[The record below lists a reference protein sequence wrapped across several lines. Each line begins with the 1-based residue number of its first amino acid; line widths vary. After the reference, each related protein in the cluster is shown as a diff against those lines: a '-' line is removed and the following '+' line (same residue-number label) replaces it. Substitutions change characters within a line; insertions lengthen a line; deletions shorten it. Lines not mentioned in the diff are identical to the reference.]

1 MDKILYFCVNDGSD
15 MRTFKEVK
23 TLSKCFDVIYLGI
36 GNEKYSFCKE
46 YCTEFHLIKGKIKS
60 PISLLKLLIALVKLR
75 LKHCFTSIHLQEEQ
89 LLIIAYPFLFKSNVV
104 LDIFDS
110 IFLKKNISKDNML
123 LIKKILYYL
132 PNRIIVTDENRLGLL
147 PGFVRH
153 KAVVVPNV
161 PFFDKNIFHI
171 NKNKCN
177 KIRLG
182 LFGSLAENR
191 GVQFAKN
198 LLEYDP
204 SKYEIIA
211 AGWLSDEYSK
221 NLISCDGVSY
231 LGVMKQ
237 EHLLSY
243 IAQNVDY
250 IISIYPLSNLNNI
263 NASPNKIY
271 DSIHTKTPIIMN
283 DGIKVS
289 KFINDNGIGLIIS
302 SNDTVQDIDLKLT
315 ESSFDNI
322 FTEDLAISNSWC
334 KFENLLIDLH
344 KNKLN

>member
-1 MDKILYFCVNDGSD
+1 M
-15 MRTFKEVK
+15 
-23 TLSKCFDVIYLGI
+23 
-36 GNEKYSFCKE
+36 
-46 YCTEFHLIKGKIKS
+46 
-60 PISLLKLLIALVKLR
+60 
-75 LKHCFTSIHLQEEQ
+75 
-89 LLIIAYPFLFKSNVV
+89 
-104 LDIFDS
+104 
-110 IFLKKNISKDNML
+110 
-123 LIKKILYYL
+123 
-132 PNRIIVTDENRLGLL
+132 
-147 PGFVRH
+147 
-153 KAVVVPNV
+153 
-161 PFFDKNIFHI
+161 
-171 NKNKCN
+171 
-177 KIRLG
+177 
-182 LFGSLAENR
+182 
-191 GVQFAKN
+191 QFAKK
-198 LLEYDP
+198 LLEYDS
-204 SKYEIIA
+204 SKYEILA

-237 EHLLSY
+237 EHSLSY

-302 SNDTVQDIDLKLT
+302 SKDTVKDIDLKLT
-315 ESSFDNI
+315 ASSFDNI
-322 FTEDLAISNSWC
+322 FTEDLAISNSWS